1 MKCCSQCAGIER
13 QFDQE
18 TASEELDDYRRQGLA
33 GTSRTLVEALVAA
46 GVTGATLLDIGGGVG
61 AVQHALLDAGAASA
75 VHVDASSA
83 YLQAAETEAEHR
95 GLSDRIRF
103 RHGDFVSLAAE
114 VAPADVVTLDR
125 VICCYHDMPAL
136 VEASAARAQR
146 LYGLV
151 YPRDAW
157 WIRVGSRFAN
167 VFLWLQRTPFRIFVH
182 PTNAVDAIVRRQGF
196 HLQVHRRTWFW
207 QVVVYERQLPADLQ
221 AKPLDN
227 ANHDRL

>member
-1 MKCCSQCAGIER
+1 MKCCSQCTGIER

-18 TASEELDDYRRQGLA
+18 TAREELDDYRREGLT
-33 GTSRTLVEALVAA
+33 GTSRTHVEALVAA
-46 GVTGATLLDIGGGVG
+46 GVSGATLLDIGGGVG

-83 YLQAAETEAEHR
+83 YLRAAETEAEHR

-103 RHGDFVSLAAE
+103 RHGDFVVLAPE
-114 VAPADVVTLDR
+114 LVPADVVTLDR

-136 VEASAARAQR
+136 VEASAARAQH

-167 VFLWLQRTPFRIFVH
+167 VVLWLQRTPFRIFVH
-182 PTNAVDAIVRRQGF
+182 PTSAVDAIVRRQGF
-196 HLQVHRRTWFW
+196 RLHVHRRTWFW
-207 QVVVYERQLPADLQ
+207 QVVVYAKDLS
-221 AKPLDN
+221 
-227 ANHDRL
+227 